1 MSTLLL
7 TLILGC
13 GEHKHDQD
21 HDHIDLP
28 QGDQVKGEELF
39 TPACSGCHGA
49 DGTGGYGGTYI
60 LGQPDAHI
68 ADYIWNGQGNMP
80 AFPDFTDQD
89 VADIIAHIRYLEE
102 IE

>member
-13 GEHKHDQD
+13 REHKHDPN
-21 HDHIDLP
+21 HDDIDLP
-28 QGDQVKGEELF
+28 QGDTVKGEELF
-39 TPACSGCHGA
+39 TPSCSGCHGS
-49 DGTGGYGGTYI
+49 DGTGGYGGPYI
-60 LGQPDAHI
+60 LGQSEVHI

-89 VADIIAHIRYLEE
+89 VADIIAHIQYLEE